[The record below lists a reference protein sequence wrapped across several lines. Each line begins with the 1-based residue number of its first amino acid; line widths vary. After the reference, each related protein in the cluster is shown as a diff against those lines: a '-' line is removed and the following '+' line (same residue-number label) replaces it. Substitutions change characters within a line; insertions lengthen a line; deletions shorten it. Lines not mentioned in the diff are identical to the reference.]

1 MSRTGIGAHG
11 PSSCNPTGPT
21 VVAVYGWGVLLAGEV
36 VIVSGPPGS
45 GKSTIAAALAESADR
60 GVHLESDWF
69 LRWIRSGFIPPHLP
83 ASHSQN
89 IAVMDIVT
97 DAAAGYATAGYVVVW
112 DGIVGP
118 WFLERVVSRLSAR
131 GVRVRYLVVRAERE
145 TALARVL
152 ERDGTT
158 ELSGAEVMWDQF
170 VDLGELEGHV
180 VSGDGDGDEVLGR
193 CRLVLGLRADTARR
207 RPPHPVPLP
216 LAMDDQPVVADTRG
230 LGRDRSRRLRHV
242 ARHIPRSEDA
252 CRANLARVVA
262 RALID
267 GR

>member
-1 MSRTGIGAHG
+1 
-11 PSSCNPTGPT
+11 
-21 VVAVYGWGVLLAGEV
+21 
-36 VIVSGPPGS
+36 
-45 GKSTIAAALAESADR
+45 
-60 GVHLESDWF
+60 
-69 LRWIRSGFIPPHLP
+69 
-83 ASHSQN
+83 
-89 IAVMDIVT
+89 MDIVT

-242 ARHIPRSEDA
+242 ARHAPRSEDA